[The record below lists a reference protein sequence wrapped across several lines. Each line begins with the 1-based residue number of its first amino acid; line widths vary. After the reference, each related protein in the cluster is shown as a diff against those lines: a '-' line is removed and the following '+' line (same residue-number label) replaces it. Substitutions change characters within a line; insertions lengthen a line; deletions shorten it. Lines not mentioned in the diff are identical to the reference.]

1 MVSMISL
8 LNRLLF
14 IVGVRKLEKSH
25 CGTNGESKCV
35 FGDKRIFENLSGR
48 YYFEGDIIE
57 FLITLL

>member
-25 CGTNGESKCV
+25 CGANGESKCV
-35 FGDKRIFENLSGR
+35 FGDERIFENLSGR
-48 YYFEGDIIE
+48 YYFEADVIE
-57 FLITLL
+57 FL